1 MTTTETTW
9 SGLIATLRQRLRA
22 APDGCSVDDLYQA
35 IGVAHRAASQ
45 LQAVG
50 GWNGDLRC
58 TDAAFHL
65 NLAEAGLREALS
77 GLHWT
82 ARPTGLSDFAEDRA
96 REVAQEVGDL
106 LADLQRALA
115 VVTVSDGALAGNLAA
130 SRVRMDVAEARRAL
144 GAELRR

>member
-9 SGLIATLRQRLRA
+9 SGLIATLRERFRG
-22 APDGCSVDDLYQA
+22 APAGCSVDDLYQA

-65 NLAEAGLREALS
+65 NLAEAALREALS
-77 GLHWT
+77 GWQWT
-82 ARPTGLSDFAEDRA
+82 ARPTGLSDFSEDRA
-96 REVAQEVGDL
+96 RELAEEVGDL
-106 LADLQRALA
+106 LADLQGALA
-115 VVTVSDGALAGNLAA
+115 VVSVSDAALAGTLAA
-130 SRVRMDVAEARRAL
+130 SRVRLDVAEARRAL
-144 GAELRR
+144 DAELRR